1 MSKSE
6 VKDQFYVGLDIG
18 TTKIC
23 AMVGTFNP
31 NGKLVIMGSGIAESK
46 GVNRGVV
53 ANIDVTSAAIAKAIT
68 MAADKAGVNIDE
80 VNVGIAGQHIQSMH
94 QSFKLLRNN
103 KFDVITEAE
112 IHAMREKMM
121 FVNVQPGHEIIDVIP
136 QDYTID
142 DESGI
147 QNPIGHSGTEIKGNY
162 HIITGQFSAI
172 ENIAQ
177 CVKKA
182 DIKDEREQ
190 PLKLKINYLTLEP
203 LASAEA
209 VLSPEEK
216 EAGVV
221 LVDIGGGTTDI
232 AIFHEH
238 IIRHSA
244 VIPFGGN
251 SITNDITYG
260 CNVLKLQAEALK
272 RQFGNAW
279 PEDTSEKDIITIPGI
294 KGRDPKEISMRNLS
308 LIIHARMAEIMELVK
323 IQIELSG
330 LRDKLSAG
338 IVLTGG
344 GALLKNI
351 RTLVEEVTGLSAKIG
366 YPNEHLAPG
375 TYEVKSPVF
384 STCVGLM
391 ITEKIYR
398 DLKYTSAME
407 IREDVKRRPG
417 TTFQDE
423 PPSQQKP
430 VINKET
436 NEHRSNTIKKF
447 LDKIR
452 RIIEN
457 DEEDNLN

>member
-6 VKDQFYVGLDIG
+6 VNDQFYVGLDIG

-31 NGKLVIMGSGIAESK
+31 NGKLVILGAGISESK
-46 GVNRGVV
+46 GVHRGVV
-53 ANIDVTSAAIAKAIT
+53 ANIDITSTAIAKAIT

-94 QSFKLLRNN
+94 QSYKQLRNN
-103 KFDVITEAE
+103 KFDVISEAE

-121 FVNVQPGHEIIDVIP
+121 FINVQPGHEIIDVVP

-142 DESGI
+142 EESGI
-147 QNPIGHSGTEIKGNY
+147 QNPIGHAGTEIKGNY

-182 DIKDEREQ
+182 DVKDENGN

-244 VIPFGGN
+244 VLPFGGN
-251 SITNDITYG
+251 SITNDITQG
-260 CNVLKLQAEALK
+260 CNVLKSQAEALK

-279 PEDTSEKDIITIPGI
+279 PDDTSDKEIITIPGI
-294 KGRDPKEISMRNLS
+294 KGRDPKEISMQNLS
-308 LIIHARMAEIMELVK
+308 LIIHARMAEIMEMVK
-323 IQIELSG
+323 FQIELSG

-338 IVLTGG
+338 IVVTGG

-351 RTLVEEVTGLSAKIG
+351 RTLVEDVTGLSAKIG

-384 STCVGLM
+384 ATCVGLM

-398 DLKYTSAME
+398 DLNYTSAIE
-407 IREDVKRRPG
+407 IREERKNRPKPPNEETKIESKPLGLKKEKIDERGDIIRR
-417 TTFQDE
+417 
-423 PPSQQKP
+423 
-430 VINKET
+430 
-436 NEHRSNTIKKF
+436 F
-447 LDKIR
+447 LERIR

-457 DEEDNLN
+457 DEEGNLN

>member
-1 MSKSE
+1 MSKGE
-6 VKDQFYVGLDIG
+6 VKEQYYVGLDIG

-31 NGKLVIMGSGIAESK
+31 NGKLVILGFGMAESK

-53 ANIDVTSAAIAKAIT
+53 ANIDLTSEAIEKAIKIT
-68 MAADKAGVNIDE
+68 ADKAQMNIDE

-94 QSFKLLRNN
+94 QSYKLLRN
-103 KFDVITEAE
+103 DMRAVITEDE
-112 IHAMREKMM
+112 INSMREKMM
-121 FVNVQPGHEIIDVIP
+121 RVNVHPGHKIIDVIP

-142 DESGI
+142 DEPGI
-147 QNPIGHSGTEIKGNY
+147 QNPVGHAGSEIKGNY

-172 ENIAQ
+172 ENIAH

-182 DIKDEREQ
+182 EIINDDGK
-190 PLKLKINYLTLEP
+190 PVKLKITYLTLEP

-238 IIRHSA
+238 VIRHSA
-244 VIPFGGN
+244 VLPFGGN
-251 SITNDITYG
+251 TITSDIQQG
-260 CNVLKLQAEALK
+260 CNVLKAQAEQLK
-272 RQFGNAW
+272 KQFGNAW
-279 PEDTSEKDIITIPGI
+279 PDSTSDREIITIPGI

-308 LIIHARMAEIMELVK
+308 LIIHARMEEIMDMVNL
-323 IQIELSG
+323 QIELSG

-351 RTLVEEVTGLSAKIG
+351 RTLVEDVTGIGAKIG

-375 TYEVKSPVF
+375 TMEIKSPAY

-391 ITEKIYR
+391 ITEKINRELNYASPVFTPSPPEKEEPVKEVPKVKQR
-398 DLKYTSAME
+398 DSTILSFLKSVRT
-407 IREDVKRRPG
+407 
-417 TTFQDE
+417 
-423 PPSQQKP
+423 
-430 VINKET
+430 
-436 NEHRSNTIKKF
+436 
-447 LDKIR
+447 L
-452 RIIEN
+452 IEN
-457 DEEDNLN
+457 DNDQDLN